1 MIVLKE
7 VATKMK
13 LCDFIL

>member
-1 MIVLKE
+1 VF

-13 LCDFIL
+13 